1 VDENRRLLLG
11 ASAAATAAL
20 LLSGQANASGRPVAE
35 PRTSGDTPPDT
46 ELDVPTLPATPT
58 PGKPGDFDFLHGE
71 WRIRHWRKPSANA
84 AWDDFEGEA
93 TCWSILGGIGSVEE
107 LRIPARQFSGMGLRL
122 LDVKRQRWSDH
133 WVNANSGVVTAP
145 GLEGSFE
152 NGIGLFV
159 SREEEDGKP
168 LLAAGIWDQISRDGC
183 RWRQALSRDDGR
195 TWEHNWVMHWRRA

>member
-1 VDENRRLLLG
+1 
-11 ASAAATAAL
+11 
-20 LLSGQANASGRPVAE
+20 VAE
-35 PRTSGDTPPDT
+35 RRTSGDTPPDT